1 MATSHRV
8 EIGFDGGQ
16 VIPVRLN
23 EDQLKELKSE
33 LDGGGRWQ
41 ELSTDDGTLAI
52 DLGKVI
58 FIRIESN
65 EQKIGF

>member
-23 EDQLKELKSE
+23 EGQLKELKSE
-33 LDGGGRWQ
+33 LSSGGRWQ

-52 DLGKVI
+52 DLAKVI

-65 EQKIGF
+65 EQKVGF